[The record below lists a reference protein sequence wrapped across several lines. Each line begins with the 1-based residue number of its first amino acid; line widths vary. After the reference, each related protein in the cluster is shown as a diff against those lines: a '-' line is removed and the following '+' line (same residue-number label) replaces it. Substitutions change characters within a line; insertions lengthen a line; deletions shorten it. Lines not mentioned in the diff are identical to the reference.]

1 MSNLN
6 TTSNTTSNNNEYEEV
21 IQNTPHELRETIKSY
36 FESMSEIQKKT
47 LLIAKNHLGTSFSIF
62 KSNGFIN
69 YEKQLQT
76 QTQTK

>member
-76 QTQTK
+76 QTK